1 MSAAE
6 MTDIVGGTSKEGASK
21 HQQGVEGKN
30 KNQSLPKV
38 FTCKFTVSF
47 DLRIRHI
54 H

>member
-6 MTDIVGGTSKEGASK
+6 MADIVGGMSKEGASE
-21 HQQGVEGKN
+21 HQGVEGKN

-38 FTCKFTVSF
+38 FACKFTVSF
-47 DLRIRHI
+47 NLRIRHI